1 MNMKRTAHTATLLP
15 DGRVL
20 IVGRPAEGGIFGP
33 AAEIYDPSTGTFTI
47 ANNWLTP
54 RVFGHTATLLN
65 SGKVL
70 IAGGMSALN
79 CCTAI
84 ADAELYD
91 PATGWFSSAGAYAG
105 IPSTSV
111 GDLMFHTATLLADG
125 KVLITYRSFA
135 QLYDPATDA
144 FTSTGNPI
152 YSAPYLPA
160 AALLG
165 SGKVLLAG
173 GTDINTEYNDAELYD
188 PANGLFS
195 STNPSNTWGAS
206 RAILL
211 PNGTVLLTGG
221 HDTGYNPGAEVYEPS
236 RGIFIPVCDTAS
248 GYTANLLN
256 DGRVLITGG
265 VYYDDTNPIIRGG
278 AVIYTP
284 VYLDRAQ
291 LCTPFE
297 PGPALTLLPLLSPGQ
312 AAGTLEFFFTGV
324 APGSVIPPRVSIGGR
339 FAEVFSF
346 GETPGQPGLGQ
357 VRVMA
362 PGSATPGAPLPVRLF
377 YMGRI
382 SNETMV
388 VVEDP

>member
-1 MNMKRTAHTATLLP
+1 
-15 DGRVL
+15 V
-20 IVGRPAEGGIFGP
+20 
-33 AAEIYDPSTGTFTI
+33 EIYDPYMGTFAI

-65 SGKVL
+65 NGKVL
-70 IAGGMSALN
+70 IAGSMSALN

-91 PATGWFSSAGAYAG
+91 PTTGWLSAAGAYASF
-105 IPSTSV
+105 PSTSV

-125 KVLITYRSFA
+125 RVLMTYRSSA

-160 AALLG
+160 ASLLG

-195 STNPSNTWGAS
+195 STNPLNTWGAS

-211 PNGTVLLTGG
+211 PNGTVLLMGG
-221 HDTGYNPGAEVYEPS
+221 HDTRYNPGSEVYDPY
-236 RGIFIPVCDTAS
+236 RGIFIPVCDTAAISS

-284 VYLDRAQ
+284 VYLDRAR
-291 LCTPFE
+291 LCTPSD
-297 PGPALTLLPLLSPGQ
+297 PGPALTLLPPLTSGQ
-312 AAGTLEFFFTGV
+312 AGGTLEVFFTGLV
-324 APGSVIPPRVSIGGR
+324 PGSVIPPRVSIGGR
-339 FAEVFSF
+339 FAEVLSF
-346 GETPGQPGLGQ
+346 GEASAQPGLGQ
-357 VRVMA
+357 VKVVA
-362 PGSATPGAPLPVRLF
+362 PDSATPGASLPVRLF

-382 SNETMV
+382 SNEAMV
-388 VVEDP
+388 EVVDP